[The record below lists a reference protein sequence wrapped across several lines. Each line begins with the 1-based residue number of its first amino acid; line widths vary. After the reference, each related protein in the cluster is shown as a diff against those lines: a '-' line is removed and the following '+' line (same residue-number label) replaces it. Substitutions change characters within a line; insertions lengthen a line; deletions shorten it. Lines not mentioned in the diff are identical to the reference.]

1 MMIST
6 FANYQNLL
14 SEISQNKKLLAI
26 LIDPEKFDSTSC
38 KAFISRIPKET
49 THLFIGGSTVPKNVT
64 KALVA
69 QLKRTTRLPIFIFPG
84 DADQI
89 CFNADALLFLS
100 LLSGNNPE
108 YLIGQQVEAAA
119 KLKNQSLEIIATGY
133 LLIDGGTESAV
144 ARVTNTSPLL
154 QNNVDLIVHTALAGA
169 LMGAKVIYLEAGSG
183 AKTPVSEKII
193 SEVKK
198 ALKIPLIVGGGVRTT
213 AQLEEAYSAGADMV
227 VMGTVF
233 EKK

>member
-1 MMIST
+1 MVST

-38 KAFISRIPKET
+38 KTFISRIPKET
-49 THLFIGGSTVPKNVT
+49 THLFVGGSTVPKNVT
-64 KALVA
+64 NALVA
-69 QLKRTTRLPIFIFPG
+69 QLKKTTRLPIFIFPG
-84 DADQI
+84 DVDQI

-108 YLIGQQVEAAA
+108 YLIGQQIEAAA

-133 LLIDGGTESAV
+133 LLIDGGAESAV

-183 AKTPVSEKII
+183 AKIPVSEKII

-213 AQLEEAYSAGADMV
+213 AQLKKAYSAGADMV